1 MRGARCNPFAENV
14 PMIVEQRSYVVKA
27 GRTAD
32 FLAAVETLGLP
43 VMRPLLGG
51 LIGYFVTEI
60 GALDEVVHLWAYE
73 SLDDR
78 ARRRK
83 AVAEHPGWP
92 AFVAAVQPLLER
104 AASRV
109 MTPASFTPL
118 TLDAVRAM
126 NRAVPAAQR
135 LAHE

>member
-1 MRGARCNPFAENV
+1 
-14 PMIVEQRSYVVKA
+14 MIVEQRTYVVKA
-27 GRTAD
+27 GRTAE

-78 ARRRK
+78 AKRRK
-83 AVAEHPGWP
+83 AVEEHPGWP
-92 AFVAAVQPLLER
+92 VFTNTVRPLFER
-104 AASRV
+104 MESRI
-109 MTPASFTPL
+109 MAPASFTPL
-118 TLDAVRAM
+118 TLEAIRAM
-126 NRAVPAAQR
+126 NRATPLTEQR

>member
-1 MRGARCNPFAENV
+1 
-14 PMIVEQRSYVVKA
+14 MIVEQRTYLVKA

-60 GALDEVVHLWAYE
+60 GPLNEVVHLWAYE
-73 SLDDR
+73 SLEDR
-78 ARRRK
+78 ARRRQQ
-83 AVAEHPGWP
+83 VTEHPGW
-92 AFVAAVQPLLER
+92 AEFVATVRPLFER
-104 AASRV
+104 MESRI
-109 MTPASFTPL
+109 MMPASFTPL
-118 TLDAVRAM
+118 TLESVRAM
-126 NRAVPAAQR
+126 NPAAPASEQR

>member
-1 MRGARCNPFAENV
+1 
-14 PMIVEQRSYVVKA
+14 MIVEQRTYVVKA

-78 ARRRK
+78 ARRRQ
-83 AVAEHPGWP
+83 ALAAHPGWP
-92 AFVAAVQPLLER
+92 VFTAAVQPLFER
-104 AASRV
+104 MESRILS
-109 MTPASFTPL
+109 PASFTPL
-118 TLDAVRAM
+118 TLAAVRAM
-126 NRAVPAAQR
+126 NPAAPAAEQR